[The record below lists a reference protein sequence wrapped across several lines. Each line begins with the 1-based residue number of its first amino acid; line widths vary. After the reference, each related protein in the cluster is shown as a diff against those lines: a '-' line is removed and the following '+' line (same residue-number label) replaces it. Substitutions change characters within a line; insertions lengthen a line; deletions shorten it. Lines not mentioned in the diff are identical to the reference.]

1 MDPQLRGLI
10 EQTIDEG
17 LKPERLL
24 ILREAAEFFDP
35 VIKSKRDMMFGHLT
49 GYISGALP
57 LLTSLVHGRQ
67 PTDPEKMEMRDILRR
82 RAQEIIDSVERELA
96 R

>member
-17 LKPERLL
+17 LKPERLV
-24 ILREAAEFFDP
+24 ILRETAEFFD
-35 VIKSKRDMMFGHLT
+35 VFIKSRRDMMFGHLT

-57 LLTSLVHGRQ
+57 LLTSLLHARQ
-67 PTDPEKMEMRDILRR
+67 PTDLEKMEMRDILKR
-82 RAQEIIDSVERELA
+82 RAQEMMGAIEQELA
-96 R
+96 M

>member
-17 LKPERLL
+17 LKPERVSL
-24 ILREAAEFFDP
+24 LRELAEYFDP

-49 GYISGALP
+49 GYIAGALP
-57 LLTSLVHGRQ
+57 LLTSLLHGRQ
-67 PTDPEKMEMRDILRR
+67 PTDLEKMEIRDILRR
-82 RAQEIIDSVERELA
+82 RAQEMIESIERELA